1 MYTVVVVVAAI
12 LGVAV
17 IVMGMAY
24 LLVPVASA
32 KGFGLPAWPEATLAA
47 WLNIKG
53 IRDVAMG
60 VALLVLLATV
70 GPHAMSWYLLVSAI
84 VPIGDAV
91 IVLRYR
97 GSKVLALA
105 MHGGTAAVIVVL
117 AAVLLLAG

>member
-17 IVMGMAY
+17 VAMGVAY
-24 LLVPVASA
+24 LVAPVANA
-32 KGFGLPAWPEATLAA
+32 KGFGLPAWPEGVLAA

-53 IRDVAMG
+53 IRDVGMG
-60 VALLVLLATV
+60 VALLVLLATA
-70 GPHAMSWYLLVSAI
+70 GPHVMGWYLLVSAI

-91 IVLRYR
+91 IVLRHG
-97 GSKVLALA
+97 GSKVLALG
-105 MHGGTAAVIVVL
+105 MHAATAAVIVAV